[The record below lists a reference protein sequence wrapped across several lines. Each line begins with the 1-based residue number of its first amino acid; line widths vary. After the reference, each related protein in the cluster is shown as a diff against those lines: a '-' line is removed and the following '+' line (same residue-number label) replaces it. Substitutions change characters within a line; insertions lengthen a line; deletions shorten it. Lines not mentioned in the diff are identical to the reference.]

1 MPIPA
6 LRLNHMKRQTSLR
19 GLRTFC
25 EAAKYQSF
33 RNAADRMY
41 VTASAVSHQ
50 IKNLEDELGQQLFE
64 RRAREIRL
72 TDAGR
77 SLFDDVSPLIEQLDD
92 AVASYRRG
100 QVRQS
105 LSISVQPFFASE
117 LFVPRLPEF
126 TDQHPDIDI
135 RIDTSD
141 ESNEKFAGSA
151 DVSIRIFRSPPKGL
165 YSHRLFPLRLVPV
178 GSPEFKKKLRV
189 SRQSVTS
196 RFPLIVHEGRPKA
209 WKDWESLSGIALPE
223 ATSNIRL
230 ASMIAVARAA
240 ERGLGAALV
249 PIALSQSWLQDG
261 SLVPLFKDTLETR
274 DAYYF
279 VCSLDS
285 AEKPSVRVLKDWVL
299 QNFADKE

>member
-1 MPIPA
+1 
-6 LRLNHMKRQTSLR
+6 MKRHTSLR

-25 EAAKYQSF
+25 EAAKHQSF

-64 RRAREIRL
+64 RRARDIRL

-77 SLFDDVSPLIEQLDD
+77 SLFDDVHPLIEQLDD
-92 AVASYRRG
+92 AVATYRRN
-100 QVRQS
+100 QARQS
-105 LSISVQPFFASE
+105 LNISVQPFFASE

-126 TDQHPDIDI
+126 TNAHPEFDI

-141 ESNEKFAGSA
+141 ESNEKVAGSA

-165 YSHRLFPLRLVPV
+165 YSHRLFPLRLIPV
-178 GSPEFKKKLRV
+178 GSPEFKRSLRV
-189 SRQSVTS
+189 TKRQVKS

-209 WKDWESLSGIALPE
+209 WKDWERISGIRLPE
-223 ATSNIRL
+223 DSSQLRL

-249 PIALSQSWLQDG
+249 PVALSQSWLTSG
-261 SLVPLFKDTLETR
+261 SLVPLFDDALETR

-279 VCSLDS
+279 ACSLDN
-285 AEKPSVRVLKDWVL
+285 ADKDSVNQLKQWVL
-299 QNFADKE
+299 HNFADAT